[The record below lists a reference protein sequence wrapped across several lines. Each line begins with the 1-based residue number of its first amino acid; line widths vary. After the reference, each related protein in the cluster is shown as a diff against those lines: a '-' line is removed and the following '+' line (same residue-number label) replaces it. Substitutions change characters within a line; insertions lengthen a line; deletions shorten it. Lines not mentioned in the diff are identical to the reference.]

1 MLHPSYSEII
11 QAVNRDAEEGDQLVQ
26 SRYSIVIAT
35 AKRAREIIK
44 ENKLGLKKK
53 KALSI
58 AIDEIYNQ
66 KVKIILGEDSDSVP
80 NVEDGDV
87 EEIQEEAE
95 ITVVSDEADD
105 ADVSAGIADMEE

>member
-87 EEIQEEAE
+87 AE
-95 ITVVSDEADD
+95 ITVVSDEADDD